1 MQSTQTCKGNHKSKL
16 CMGIRFVGQINK
28 IEGHKN
34 IMVNVEGAHV
44 KNMVLENILYRFG
57 WLHCM

>member
-1 MQSTQTCKGNHKSKL
+1 
-16 CMGIRFVGQINK
+16 MGIRFVGQKNK